1 MKKDLLHDFI
11 AIITLGSKNNT
22 YKFALARS
30 ILDYVKKNEDQ
41 ILENIKKNLPTSIT
55 YSEIAKLFLQ
65 YYWHQ
70 EFKFKIKQNHQVD
83 KPPSIIVILQKI
95 FDKDAVPEKFEFIS
109 KEQKNSAEKLI
120 LQKVFGKEKQKTSQ
134 VVPRFQNIRE
144 GKITVNKTPFYIN
157 KEDNR
162 LIQVNSNAM
171 EFFIHYRVLLEKLV
185 ILEWAK
191 FLEKIKPVPGLVSK
205 IENPEP
211 ERKSLKV
218 VERELSKFFNECFYC
233 TRNLNNTKIHVD
245 HFIPWSYIF
254 EDKRWNFVLACS
266 DCNLKKSNSLT
277 NSKFLEKIIRR
288 NYDYAS
294 KLPLL
299 GKSLLDIDEGMG
311 WEKEVKRHY
320 RNCKEYGFS
329 EVKLGN

>member
-1 MKKDLLHDFI
+1 MKGNLLHDFI
-11 AIITLGSKNNT
+11 SIITLGSKNNT
-22 YKFALARS
+22 YKFALAQS

-41 ILENIKKNLPTSIT
+41 ILENVKKDISTSIT
-55 YSEIAKLFLQ
+55 YSEIAKMFLQ

-70 EFKFKIKQNHQVD
+70 EFKFKIKQNHQID

-95 FDKDAVPEKFEFIS
+95 FDKEAVPEKFDFVS
-109 KEQKNSAEKLI
+109 KGQKNSAEKLI
-120 LQKVFGKEKQKTSQ
+120 LQKVFGKENQKTSQ
-134 VVPRFQNIRE
+134 VIPRFQNIRE
-144 GKITVNKTPFYIN
+144 GKTTVSKAPFYIN
-157 KEDNR
+157 KENDQ
-162 LIQVNSNAM
+162 LIQVNSDAM

-205 IENPEP
+205 IEDPEP
-211 ERKSLKV
+211 ERKPLKA

-233 TRNLNNTKIHVD
+233 ARDLNNTKIHVD

-277 NSKFLEKIIRR
+277 DSKYLEKIIER
-288 NYDYAS
+288 NIDYS
-294 KLPLL
+294 IKLPLL
-299 GKSLLDIDEGMG
+299 GKSLLELDEGRG
-311 WEKEVKRHY
+311 WKKKSRDTIGTAK
-320 RNCKEYGFS
+320 NTGFLKS
-329 EVKLGN
+329 N

>member
-1 MKKDLLHDFI
+1 MKSNLLHDFI
-11 AIITLGSKNNT
+11 SIITLGSKSNT

-41 ILENIKKNLPTSIT
+41 ILENIKKETPTPIT
-55 YSEIAKLFLQ
+55 YSEIAKMFLQ

-70 EFKFKIKQNHQVD
+70 EFKFKIRQNHQVD

-95 FDKDAVPEKFEFIS
+95 FDKEAVPEKFDFVS

-120 LQKVFGKEKQKTSQ
+120 LRKVFGKEKQKTSQ
-134 VVPRFQNIRE
+134 VIPRFQNIRE
-144 GKITVNKTPFYIN
+144 GKITVNKNPFYIN
-157 KEDNR
+157 KENDQ
-162 LIQVNSNAM
+162 LIQVNPDAM

-205 IENPEP
+205 IEDPEP
-211 ERKSLKV
+211 ERKSLKA

-233 TRNLNNTKIHVD
+233 ARNLNDTKIHVD
-245 HFIPWSYIF
+245 HFVPWSYIF

-277 NSKFLEKIIRR
+277 DPKFLEKIIGR
-288 NYDYAS
+288 NNDYS
-294 KLPLL
+294 TKLPLL
-299 GKSLLDIDEGMG
+299 GKSLLELDEGRG
-311 WEKEVKRHY
+311 WEKEIRRHY

-329 EVKLGN
+329 EVKL